1 MINIVIPMAGRGSRF
16 AVAGYADPK
25 PLIRIRDAAMIELV
39 IENLRPSVPHR
50 FVFLCLQEH
59 LERYPLETMLRSH
72 APDAIVIPI
81 SGVTQ
86 GAACTVLLAKE
97 HIDSDDP
104 LMIANSDQWV
114 DCRIDDYLSVMDA
127 RDADGL
133 IMTMT
138 ATDPKWSFIR
148 WEEPWWIREVVEKK
162 VISHEATVG
171 IYNFRRGNDFVSAAE
186 RMIEAD
192 LRVNGEFYVAP
203 AYNELIAAG
212 QKITFHNV
220 GAEAA
225 GMYGLGI
232 PADLKLFDNHPA
244 CLRAVRAATH
254 GRITP
259 INDQSSIARTS

>member
-39 IENLRPSVPHR
+39 IENLRPAGPHR

-59 LERYPLETMLRSH
+59 LERYPLEPMLRSH
-72 APDAIVIPI
+72 APDAAVIPI
-81 SGVTQ
+81 EGVTQ

-97 HIDSDDP
+97 HIDSEDP
-104 LMIANSDQWV
+104 LMVANSDQWV
-114 DCRIDDYLSVMDA
+114 DCPIDDYLSVMEA
-127 RDADGL
+127 RDADGV

-148 WEEPWWIREVVEKK
+148 WDEPWWVREVVEKK

-171 IYNFRRGNDFVSAAE
+171 IYNFRRGKDFVSAAE
-186 RMIEAD
+186 HMIEAD

-203 AYNELIAAG
+203 AYNDLIAAG
-212 QKITFHNV
+212 KKITFHNV

-232 PADLKLFDNHPA
+232 PADLKLFSEHSVCN
-244 CLRAVRAATH
+244 RAVQAAVQ
-254 GRITP
+254 GRITK
-259 INDQSSIARTS
+259 AYCRGT

>member
-16 AVAGYADPK
+16 ATAGYADPK

-39 IENLRPSVPHR
+39 IENLRPSGPHR
-50 FVFLCLQEH
+50 FIFLSLREH
-59 LERYPLETMLRSH
+59 LERYPLEAMLRSH
-72 APDAIVIPI
+72 APDAVVVPI
-81 SGVTQ
+81 EGVTQ

-97 HIDSDDP
+97 HIDSEDP

-114 DCRIDDYLSVMDA
+114 DCPIDSYLSVMDT

-133 IMTMT
+133 IMTMR

-148 WEEPWWIREVVEKK
+148 WDEPWWVREVVEKK

-171 IYNFRRGNDFVSAAE
+171 IYNFRRGRDFVSAAE

-203 AYNELIAAG
+203 AYNGLIAAE

-232 PADLKLFDNHPA
+232 PADLNLFEQNPA
-244 CLRAVRAATH
+244 CARAVQAAVD
-254 GRITP
+254 GRISAIDSP
-259 INDQSSIARTS
+259 AI